1 MDRSRRFQ
9 ESDIRNREC
18 FTRGSDGCKRIDK
31 RSNNWR
37 SQCIFTSNIWHKS
50 ETRANHYE
58 GPRTVSG
65 YSSRGLSIVI
75 WKERDFWKWNENLYV
90 QVLEAIYGM
99 LISEIL
105 FYMYFRNYLASTGLE
120 SNPYN
125 PCVAN
130 KLTHRG
136 GTTVTIHVD
145 YLKSIT
151 VDPRGNDDF
160 IQFLYCK
167 YRDLDIVKV
176 KTTRGKIYNYLLIP
190 LEYS

>member
-1 MDRSRRFQ
+1 
-9 ESDIRNREC
+9 
-18 FTRGSDGCKRIDK
+18 
-31 RSNNWR
+31 
-37 SQCIFTSNIWHKS
+37 
-50 ETRANHYE
+50 
-58 GPRTVSG
+58 
-65 YSSRGLSIVI
+65 
-75 WKERDFWKWNENLYV
+75 
-90 QVLEAIYGM
+90 M

-145 YLKSIT
+145 YLKSST

-190 LEYS
+190 LEYSQKGRFEIYMRGYFNQMGNDLPIKLN